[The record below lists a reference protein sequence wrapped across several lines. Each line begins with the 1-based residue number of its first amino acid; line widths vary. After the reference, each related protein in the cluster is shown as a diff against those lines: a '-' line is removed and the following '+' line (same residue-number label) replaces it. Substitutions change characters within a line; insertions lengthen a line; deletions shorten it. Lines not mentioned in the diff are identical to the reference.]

1 MNKSNQ
7 KQEVES
13 ETSFGRWLF
22 SQPCTFLRGVKSVDN
37 LDNPSLPEIA
47 FAGRSN
53 CGKSSLLNALTGRK
67 SLARTSKTPG
77 RTQQLN
83 FFDLGEKLWL
93 VDMPGYGY
101 AKASKKDIAEW
112 NQTIHDYLRGR
123 PTLRRLCVLID
134 SRHGIKPNDLEMMTM
149 LDSSAVNYQIVLTKT
164 DKLSSNALIKC
175 IEVTKQTLKAH
186 PAALPNPIATSS
198 QKGFGIQELRTEI
211 AALAN
216 DGHNRLKSNLGSV

>member
-1 MNKSNQ
+1 MNKSKHIQ
-7 KQEVES
+7 DKILY
-13 ETSFGRWLF
+13 GKWLF
-22 SQPCTFLRGVKSVDN
+22 SQECTFLRGVKSVEN
-37 LDNPSLPEIA
+37 LENPNLPEIA

-67 SLARTSKTPG
+67 SLARISKTPG

-83 FFDLGEKLWL
+83 FFDLGGKICL

-101 AKASKKDIAEW
+101 AKAAKKDIAEW
-112 NQTIHDYLRGR
+112 NKTIHEYLRGR

-134 SRHGIKPNDLEMMTM
+134 SRHGIKSNDLEIMTM
-149 LDSSAVNYQIVLTKT
+149 LDSTAVNYQVVLTKI
-164 DKLSSNALIKC
+164 DKLSSNALIK
-175 IEVTKQTLKAH
+175 IVEITRASLKTH

-198 QKGFGIQELRTEI
+198 QKGLGIQELRAEI

-216 DGHNRLKSNLGSV
+216 DGHIS

>member
-1 MNKSNQ
+1 MNKSKHIQ
-7 KQEVES
+7 DKILY
-13 ETSFGRWLF
+13 GKWLF
-22 SQPCTFLRGVKSVDN
+22 SQECTFLRGVKSVEN
-37 LDNPSLPEIA
+37 LENPNLPEIA

-67 SLARTSKTPG
+67 SLARISKTPG

-83 FFDLGEKLWL
+83 FFDLGGKICL

-101 AKASKKDIAEW
+101 AKAAKKDIAEW
-112 NQTIHDYLRGR
+112 NKTIHEYLRGR

-134 SRHGIKPNDLEMMTM
+134 SSHGIKSNDLEIMTM
-149 LDSSAVNYQIVLTKT
+149 LDSTAVNYQVVLTKI
-164 DKLSSNALIKC
+164 DKLSSNALIK
-175 IEVTKQTLKAH
+175 IVEITRDSLKTH

-198 QKGFGIQELRTEI
+198 QKGLGIQELRAEI

-216 DGHNRLKSNLGSV
+216 DGHIS